1 MNEESAMAKYI
12 IYGLDGDPEFP
23 CLNSCLNSTDM
34 GPYVLNVVGAGN
46 PFYAFESL
54 PPEVLTAEEFGAD
67 FNGAPLASTDWQ
79 TNRMTVAAQYASP
92 VPAGETNNGINKVW
106 KVA

>member
-1 MNEESAMAKYI
+1 MSEESSMAKYI
-12 IYGLDGDPEFP
+12 IYGLDGDPGFP

-54 PPEVLTAEEFGAD
+54 PAEVLTADEFGAD

-79 TNRMTVAAQYASP
+79 TNRNLVAAQFANP
-92 VPAGETNNGINKVW
+92 VKAGAENNGENKVW
-106 KVA
+106 KVS